1 MREFGTAESVR
12 CSLEEDWD
20 CMELNAGLPAYKRD
34 CTRVVLEAPLDR
46 WACGSKHI
54 CLAPCHFWSTRHC
67 CITHGLLNVEPKQ
80 ILSPESGK
88 CEIHNLFL
96 FLVSWTRNRLHP
108 RFSPLYTVELPVV
121 ARFLIVT
128 GPCTSCNV
136 WALTSIGCDTTV
148 LLSTDPTI
156 LQLSP
161 KPSSAQDVAAS
172 RPFSVW
178 QRNCLLRPP
187 WPCSSSPCRHQSQ
200 FIHSTTILLLSHL
213 KKHYRW
219 SFITRLQE
227 LR

>member
-1 MREFGTAESVR
+1 VI
-12 CSLEEDWD
+12 
-20 CMELNAGLPAYKRD
+20 
-34 CTRVVLEAPLDR
+34 LEAPLDR

-54 CLAPCHFWSTRHC
+54 CLAPRHFWSTRHC
-67 CITHGLLNVEPKQ
+67 CITHGLLNVDPKQ
-80 ILSPESGK
+80 ILSSESGK

-96 FLVSWTRNRLHP
+96 LIVSWTRNGLDP
-108 RFSPLYTVELPVV
+108 RCSQLYTVELPLS

-128 GPCTSCNV
+128 GPCTWCNV

-161 KPSSAQDVAAS
+161 KPSSAQEVAAS

-187 WPCSSSPCRHQSQ
+187 WPGSSSPCRHQSQ

-213 KKHYRW
+213 KKHYCW
-219 SFITRLQE
+219 SSITIIARA
-227 LR
+227 